1 VAVTVSKVTIE
12 GPLLLE
18 GKIHMDARG
27 AFMETYR
34 ADRSG
39 DLLNGG
45 AWVQD
50 NVSRSTT
57 TGTVRGLHWQSPPFA
72 QAKLVSVL
80 KGAIMDVVIDLR
92 LSSGTFGKAATFH
105 LSDAANQQLF
115 VPIGFAHGFCTL
127 SDDTIVAYKCSSPY
141 HASAERSLLWC
152 DPSLSVA
159 WPISREGA
167 IVSDK
172 DGQAPLLS
180 QLGQQDL
187 FDL

>member
-1 VAVTVSKVTIE
+1 VAVTVSRVTIE
-12 GPLLLE
+12 GPVLLE
-18 GKIHMDARG
+18 GKIHVDARG

-45 AWVQD
+45 SWVQD
-50 NVSRSTT
+50 NVSRSTKA
-57 TGTVRGLHWQSPPFA
+57 GTVRGLHWQTPPFA

-80 KGAIMDVVIDLR
+80 KGAILDVVIDLR
-92 LSSGTFGKAATFH
+92 FASSTFGKAATFN

-115 VPIGFAHGFCTL
+115 VPVGFAHGFCTL
-127 SDDTIVAYKCSSPY
+127 SDDTIVAYKCSSLY
-141 HASAERSLLWC
+141 NAIAERSLLWC
-152 DPSLSVA
+152 DPSLDIA
-159 WPISREGA
+159 WPIAHPQA

-180 QLGQQDL
+180 HVAKQDF